1 MLDYKFLMPKLASPN
16 SRDASFAIVSFSG
29 ACDAYASP
37 FFSSV
42 F

>member
-1 MLDYKFLMPKLASPN
+1 MPKHASHY
-16 SRDASFAIVSFSG
+16 SRDVSFAIASFLG

>member
-1 MLDYKFLMPKLASPN
+1 LGDKSLMPKLASPK
-16 SRDASFAIVSFSG
+16 SRDVSFAIASFSG